1 MQHNMQG
8 PPQQQI
14 IGGEVSQGFAAT
26 PFGEPVVMMGP
37 PSQAA
42 KVIGILVMIMGGM
55 TVIGGLMNAF
65 VGGFINDFIT
75 DLDPDGAPVGMP
87 PTWVYITQGIFGI
100 LAGGGY
106 LYSGWIIQNFE
117 KKGIHYTWIILG
129 VSLLIGVVLTAA
141 IPYPDVEGMD
151 SGTLR
156 MITVGST
163 ALGGIC
169 QAGVC
174 GLLVAIPLFISNNGM
189 K

>member
-14 IGGEVSQGFAAT
+14 IGGEVSQGVAAT

-75 DLDPDGAPVGMP
+75 DLDPC
-87 PTWVYITQGIFGI
+87 
-100 LAGGGY
+100 
-106 LYSGWIIQNFE
+106 
-117 KKGIHYTWIILG
+117 
-129 VSLLIGVVLTAA
+129 LL
-141 IPYPDVEGMD
+141 
-151 SGTLR
+151 
-156 MITVGST
+156 
-163 ALGGIC
+163 
-169 QAGVC
+169 
-174 GLLVAIPLFISNNGM
+174 
-189 K
+189 